1 MTTRNSRRFLHA
13 ALLLTAALTL
23 TAGSC
28 RAAFTLRQAQDEYNA
43 GVKLLTE
50 PAPKISVDAMKFD
63 LDRDARSR
71 FQAAL
76 DIIEEGELTSGERP
90 GHLRL
95 SALTLQGY
103 AQYALY
109 RLRKDEPPKTKDAHY
124 LSALAAIHLGP
135 EYYKNVDEVKKP
147 LVRRED
153 AMLKFLHPLL
163 LMEHVFQT
171 TDADRQ
177 KEPGRPF
184 SMAAADKAYK
194 EFVDVL
200 DICLALR
207 NSEKGIP
214 KDSPVVAEFVIL
226 ALQAVQGACEAYS
239 ESLVW
244 DARAPVP
251 ARKKVIEVDIL
262 GRGLTLVRWYI
273 SGIEEERPT
282 DSESL
287 PALAPKF
294 TAEHQKV
301 KTEWLKLRDEVNL
314 LFEPPFRDKVV
325 WEAP

>member
-1 MTTRNSRRFLHA
+1 MTRNSRRFLHA

-50 PAPKISVDAMKFD
+50 PTPKIVVDAMKFD

-76 DIIEEGELTSGERP
+76 DIIEDGKLTSGERP

-103 AQYALY
+103 AEYALY
-109 RLRKDEPPKTKDAHY
+109 RLRKDELPKTKEAHY

-135 EYYKNVDEVKKP
+135 EYYKNVDDVKKP

-171 TDADRQ
+171 YDADRKKASGTPPAMEAANGAYQ
-177 KEPGRPF
+177 KL
-184 SMAAADKAYK
+184 
-194 EFVDVL
+194 VDVL
-200 DICLALR
+200 EICLGLRKEETGIPR
-207 NSEKGIP
+207 NS
-214 KDSPVVAEFVIL
+214 PVAAEFVIL
-226 ALQAVQGACEAYS
+226 ALQAVQGACEAYA

-244 DARAPVP
+244 DAQAPVAP
-251 ARKKVIEVDIL
+251 RKKVIEVDIF
-262 GRGLTLVRWYI
+262 GRGLALVRWYI
-273 SGIEEERPT
+273 SGVVDEPPK
-282 DSESL
+282 DSDSL

-294 TAEHQKV
+294 GADHQAV
-301 KTEWLKLRDEVNL
+301 KTEWLKLRDEVND
-314 LFEPPFRDKVV
+314 LFEPRFRDKLV